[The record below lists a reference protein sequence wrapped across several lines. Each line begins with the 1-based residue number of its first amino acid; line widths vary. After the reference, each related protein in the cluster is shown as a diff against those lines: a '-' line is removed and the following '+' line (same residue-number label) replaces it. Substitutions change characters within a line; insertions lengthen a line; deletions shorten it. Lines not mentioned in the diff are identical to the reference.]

1 MPTFYTKSESRTT
14 KIIKKRERK
23 MIDRHRIVAG
33 GIPSLSETL
42 DEKCHESVLINLF
55 VVNWKRFE

>member
-1 MPTFYTKSESRTT
+1 
-14 KIIKKRERK
+14 

-55 VVNWKRFE
+55 VVN